1 MTGNCKKVSSC
12 KYYQDLIHKRLDGT
26 ITPQE
31 NRDLDEHLAE
41 CEGCLEELMSLA
53 GIRELLS
60 EAKDNPE
67 DVPAGLFESLSDRL
81 EEVRPATGLAGLLA
95 NPFLANY
102 RNMALA
108 AASFVLVVILAFS
121 VGNGAL
127 NPVEKQD
134 FTKMNPTE
142 SKALILTNSGDT
154 IVLSGDEGDPDRYAA
169 ALDDLERAYREAAG
183 DTGDDSEA
191 YIFTSWPNSDEP
203 SN

>member
-1 MTGNCKKVSSC
+1 MTGNCKKVSDC
-12 KYYQDLIHKRLDGT
+12 KYYQELIQKRLDGT
-26 ITPQE
+26 ISPRE

-60 EAKDNPE
+60 ETRDNPE
-67 DVPAGLFESLSDRL
+67 DVPAGLFESLSRKLD
-81 EEVRPATGLAGLLA
+81 EIKPATGLAGLLA
-95 NPFLANY
+95 NPFIANY
-102 RNMALA
+102 RNLALA
-108 AASFVLVVILAFS
+108 GASFVLVVILTFS

-127 NPVEKQD
+127 NPVNKQNL
-134 FTKMNPTE
+134 TKMSPTE

-154 IVLSGDEGDPDRYAA
+154 IVLSGDEGDPDRYAE
-169 ALDDLERAYREAAG
+169 ALDDLERAYREASG

-191 YIFTSWPNSDEP
+191 YIFTSWPNSVEP